1 MEQLTIST
9 WNVFNPYQAHARP
22 FDFLIVG
29 LISQDRADIAACPKY
44 CCKEP
49 RPSCLLFDD
58 PAQWRAQD
66 WRCLSCGATWDF
78 DTFPR
83 LRTYGELV
91 QRTLQTV
98 DRKRLNADGSEPT
111 TVMHGVTI
119 PRPVQVTSRT
129 RIGKEIT
136 VDPTD
141 TDEDFTAEMLS
152 ATDVLEYRAREE
164 KLEPLR
170 AAVRAAGI
178 KRVARV
184 SGVPRSQLQ
193 GFVSRRTTPNT
204 ATIATIKA
212 ALEKLN
218 A

>member
-1 MEQLTIST
+1 L
-9 WNVFNPYQAHARP
+9 
-22 FDFLIVG
+22 
-29 LISQDRADIAACPKY
+29 
-44 CCKEP
+44 
-49 RPSCLLFDD
+49 
-58 PAQWRAQD
+58 D
-66 WRCLSCGATWDF
+66 WRCLSCGVPWNF

-98 DRKRLNADGSEPT
+98 DRKRLNADGNDPT

-119 PRPVQVTSRT
+119 PRPVHVKLRT

-141 TDEDFTAEMLS
+141 TDEDFTAEILS
-152 ATDVLEYRAREE
+152 ATDVLEYRDPQE
-164 KLEPLR
+164 KLETLR
-170 AAVRAAGI
+170 TAVEAAGI
-178 KRVARV
+178 KRIARI

-193 GFVSRRTTPNT
+193 GFVGRKSTPNS
-204 ATIATIKA
+204 ATIAKIEV
-212 ALEKLN
+212 ALERLS